1 MQIPYLEMGRIAM
14 DLVLD
19 GDPPAQTLVPVPL
32 QERGSVRDL
41 NA

>member
-1 MQIPYLEMGRIAM
+1 
-14 DLVLD
+14 VLD